1 MSERLEWDYPPTMR
15 GRNRRL
21 AQGQDRVLPME
32 GEILTPQS
40 EPQSRIRVDVHHHF
54 RRPVRLPVWAIALLA
69 FGVLAMLF
77 PFGLVVSLV
86 IVAILALMYP
96 AQAFI
101 FVACL
106 VTAAI
111 IIALDRRRRRVAVR
125 SNKPAV

>member
-1 MSERLEWDYPPTMR
+1 
-15 GRNRRL
+15 
-21 AQGQDRVLPME
+21 
-32 GEILTPQS
+32 
-40 EPQSRIRVDVHHHF
+40 
-54 RRPVRLPVWAIALLA
+54 VRLPIWAIALLA
-69 FGVLAMLF
+69 FGVLAMMF
-77 PFGLVVSLV
+77 PFGLVVGVV
-86 IVAILALMYP
+86 ILAILTLMYP

>member
-1 MSERLEWDYPPTMR
+1 MSDRLAWDYPPTMR
-15 GRNRRL
+15 QRRRRPAHIL
-21 AQGQDRVLPME
+21 E
-32 GEILTPQS
+32 GEVLSSSVSASQPRTVRFERPRNV
-40 EPQSRIRVDVHHHF
+40 RIPR
-54 RRPVRLPVWAIALLA
+54 WAVALLA

-111 IIALDRRRRRVAVR
+111 IIALDRRRRRVAIR